1 MRIYLDICAIQRPLD
16 DQTQLRIRTEAE
28 AILGLLSLCQSGT
41 LTLLSSSAHVIET
54 EQNPY
59 PDRKA
64 HAVTVLGL
72 ASYYVSTSPEVAER
86 AKTYT
91 AAGISHLDALHL
103 ALAVEGDADF
113 FCTTDDDLLRQ
124 GQAVDTKRTLVV
136 SPLELVARIDQP

>member
-1 MRIYLDICAIQRPLD
+1 MRIYLDICSIQRPLD
-16 DQTQLRIRTEAE
+16 DQTQLRIRTETE
-28 AILGLLSLCQSGT
+28 AILGLLSLCQVGA
-41 LTLLSSSAHVIET
+41 LTLLGSAAHIIEI

-72 ASYYVSTSPEVAER
+72 ASDYVSTSPEVAAR

-91 AAGISHLDALHL
+91 VAGIGRLDALHL
-103 ALAVEGDADF
+103 ALAVEGDAEF
-113 FCTTDDDLLRQ
+113 FCTTDDHLLRR
-124 GQAVDTKRTLVV
+124 GRTVDTKRTWVV